1 MLLYQAYE
9 FQRHL
14 AQPVRMWAN
23 FLEQAYTSPYNPLA
37 ETWFG
42 KSMAAGAEIVAR
54 LTQNYGK
61 PAFGFHFTTIDG
73 QDVAVNEEILL
84 TKPFCRLLRFHR
96 DLPPASPARKDPKVL
111 VVAPMSGHYATL
123 LRGTVEALLP
133 EHDVHITDWT
143 DAGEVPLALGNFDLD
158 DYVDY
163 VIELCRY
170 LGPDVHVIAVC
181 QPSVPVL
188 AAAALMAEARDLRQ
202 PRSLT
207 LMGGPIDT
215 RQSPTVPNDLAVRNS
230 MMWFRQNVITNVPF
244 GYPGAMRRVYPGFLQ
259 LTSFISMNF
268 DRHVNAHVRQFEHL
282 IKGDDDNAEGHRAF
296 YDEYLAVMDLTAE
309 FYLQTIEVVFKEHLL
324 PRGLWISRG
333 RKVDPSAIETALLT
347 IEGELDDISGIG
359 QTRAAH
365 ALTPNIPG
373 ARHVHWEQPRVG
385 HYGIFNGRKWREQ
398 IMPRVRTFIRDNNAR
413 S

>member
-61 PAFGFHFTTIDG
+61 PAFGLNFTTIDG
-73 QDVAVNEEILL
+73 EDVAVNEEILL

-96 DLPPASPARKDPKVL
+96 DLPPASPRRRDPKVL

-143 DAGEVPLALGNFDLD
+143 DAREVPLALGNFDLD

-163 VIELCRY
+163 IIEFCRY

-181 QPSVPVL
+181 QPSVPAL
-188 AAAALMAEARDLRQ
+188 AAASLMAEAKDPRQ
-202 PRSLT
+202 PKSLT

-324 PRGLWISRG
+324 PRGLWVSRG
-333 RKVDPSAIETALLT
+333 RRVDPSAIETALLT

-398 IMPRVRTFIRDNNAR
+398 IMPRVRTFIRENEAR

>member
-1 MLLYQAYE
+1 MLYYAYE
-9 FQRHL
+9 LQRQL
-14 AQPVRMWAN
+14 AKPVRFWAN
-23 FLEQAYTSPYNPLA
+23 AVEQVYSSPYNPWA

-42 KSMAAGAEIVAR
+42 KSMAASAEIVSR
-54 LTQNYGK
+54 LTQNYSK
-61 PAFGFHFTTIDG
+61 PAFGLATTEVDG
-73 QDVAVNEEILL
+73 KAVAVNEEILL
-84 TKPFCRLLRFHR
+84 RKPFCQLLHFHR
-96 DLPPASPARKDPKVL
+96 DTPRKDPKVL
-111 VVAPMSGHYATL
+111 LVAPMSGHFATL

-133 EHDVHITDWT
+133 EHDVHVTDWT
-143 DAGEVPLALGNFDLD
+143 NAREVPLSEGNFDLD

-163 VIELCRY
+163 VIEFCRY

-188 AAAALMAEARDLRQ
+188 GAASLMAQARDPRQ

-215 RQSPTVPNDLAVRNS
+215 RISPTVPNDLATRNS
-230 MMWFRQNVITNVPF
+230 MMWFRQNVIETVPLNH
-244 GYPGAMRRVYPGFLQ
+244 PGAMRRVYPGFLQ
-259 LTSFISMNF
+259 LTSFISMNL
-268 DRHVNAHVRQFEHL
+268 DRHVNAHMRQFEYL
-282 IKGDDDNAEGHRAF
+282 IRGDDDHAEAHRTF

-309 FYLQTIEVVFKEHLL
+309 FYLQTIEVVFKEHRL
-324 PRGLWISRG
+324 PRGTWMSRG
-333 RKVDPSAIETALLT
+333 RKVDPSAIETALMT
-347 IEGELDDISGIG
+347 VEGELDDISGLG

-398 IMPRVRTFIRDNNAR
+398 IMPRVRDFIRANDP